1 MSFGEMVIFSIEIIG
16 TIAFA
21 ISGAMVG
28 INKKMDVFGVCVLG
42 VTTAV
47 GGGMIRDV
55 SLGMIP
61 SALLRPVYIE
71 VSIITTLVV
80 FLVVYFRK
88 VQSKKRYKVIYDNIF
103 MAMDSLGLGIF
114 TAVGVTKG
122 INSGYVESTTLLVF
136 LGAITGV
143 GGGLLR
149 DVMAGVRPYILTKH
163 IYASASIVGAFVFIW
178 TFIAVGEIFAMFS
191 CTVVVVVIRYLA
203 RHFEWN
209 FPHIE
214 MEM

>member
-1 MSFGEMVIFSIEIIG
+1 MGLSEIVIFIIEIVG

-28 INKKMDVFGVCVLG
+28 INKKMDIFGVCVLG
-42 VTTAV
+42 GTTAV

-61 SALLRPVYIE
+61 NSLLNPVYIE

-80 FLVVYFRK
+80 FFVVYFRT
-88 VQSKKRYKVIYDNIF
+88 VQSKTRYKVVYDNIF

-114 TAVGVTKG
+114 TAVGVSKG
-122 INSGYVESTTLLVF
+122 ISSGYIESTTLLVF
-136 LGAITGV
+136 LGTITGV

-163 IYASASIVGAFVFIW
+163 IYACASIIGAFVYIW
-178 TFIAVGEIFAMFS
+178 TYIAVGEIFAMFC

-203 RHFEWN
+203 RHYEWN
-209 FPHIE
+209 LPHIE
-214 MEM
+214 IEL